1 MGILRLY
8 RFMATADTT
17 CNYLCCIWPWILP
30 DMICLLIFDGYSLAM
45 DGKFEN
51 HGTKDVGF
59 INDLTLSGWATNLGV
74 AYFWTKPWEQKYVW
88 GGNNQVDYPETI
100 DMNSCMFYWPRKR
113 KHAIL
118 AAQWRDVKCQ
128 VKIYDCMLVCI
139 LYRSWTWLDKP
150 ETYRRVCGNPGWVG
164 PVRPIYR
171 DILGY
176 PLVIPGLCAL

>member
-1 MGILRLY
+1 
-8 RFMATADTT
+8 MATADTT

-51 HGTKDVGF
+51 QGTKDVGF

-100 DMNSCMFYWPRKR
+100 DMNSCMFYWPERENMQFWLHSGEMLSVR
-113 KHAIL
+113 SRSMIACWYVSCIDHEHGWTNRRHTGEFVAI
-118 AAQWRDVKCQ
+118 Q
-128 VKIYDCMLVCI
+128 V
-139 LYRSWTWLDKP
+139 
-150 ETYRRVCGNPGWVG
+150 G
-164 PVRPIYR
+164 
-171 DILGY
+171 
-176 PLVIPGLCAL
+176 